1 MDDLQSIL
9 DTLSMVL
16 NSGDKM
22 PEVDLVQ
29 VMDEIWSLLQE
40 DASALG
46 ITSGKYIALRGDPRG
61 LDDKDVLKAV
71 RSHVPK
77 ETYKEMVAAS
87 KEGELQG
94 EFGDWFA
101 DDQDDELYRV
111 LEPIARKKDLLEDLE
126 YTSNV
131 VFFNYPA
138 TKRTGVVIAADW
150 YWHDGKFFNP
160 HIHKSVKALEKMLVT
175 DRAIEPHDF
184 EYH

>member
-9 DTLSMVL
+9 DTLSKVV

-46 ITSGKYIALRGDPRG
+46 ITSGKYVALRGDPRG

-77 ETYKEMVAAS
+77 ETYKELGWKLNEPVEVCIA
-87 KEGELQG
+87 EIPHV
-94 EFGDWFA
+94 
-101 DDQDDELYRV
+101 DENDNV
-111 LEPIARKKDLLEDLE
+111 LIMNEVCIRRIKDLPIL
-126 YTSNV
+126 
-131 VFFNYPA
+131 P
-138 TKRTGVVIAADW
+138 
-150 YWHDGKFFNP
+150 
-160 HIHKSVKALEKMLVT
+160 
-175 DRAIEPHDF
+175 
-184 EYH
+184 